1 MKNILTLVTVL
12 AFAPQL
18 TFAQPTTGGANA
30 PKPCEQRL
38 VSYADW
44 PSLKDPEFSLDLANP
59 SGGRLFYYGARHS
72 ADAADPQLD
81 EIERAWNA
89 VKPTLA
95 FYEGPNRPAP
105 ASREEAIRQTGE
117 SGFVRY
123 LAARDGV
130 ALASLEPSPQ
140 EESEYVSK
148 QYPADQVE
156 LFYVLREAAR
166 LRERRG
172 LKGEELKQAVG
183 KLLER
188 VAAMAGGKAAFTTLE
203 GLDAAYRR
211 YWTTPADWG
220 DAPQDWFDPL
230 KTSGQ
235 TGGRFTNDINRLS
248 SEYRNLH
255 MYAALSRAA
264 LEGKRVFAVVGRNHV
279 PLQAAALRCA
289 LK

>member
-1 MKNILTLVTVL
+1 MKKILTLVTVL

-18 TFAQPTTGGANA
+18 TLAQPTPDGANA

-44 PSLKDPEFSLDLANP
+44 PSLKDPEFSIDLAEA

-72 ADAADPQLD
+72 TDPTDPQFD

-89 VKPTLA
+89 TKPNVA
-95 FYEGPNRPAP
+95 FYEGPNRHVP
-105 ASREEAIRQTGE
+105 ASREEAVKQTGE

-130 ALASLEPSPQ
+130 SVVSLEPSPQ
-140 EESEYVSK
+140 EESEFVSK

-183 KLLER
+183 KMLER
-188 VAAMAGGKAAFTTLE
+188 VAAMTGGKAAFTTLE

-211 YWTTPADWG
+211 YWTTPADWRE
-220 DAPQDWFDPL
+220 APQDWFDPL
-230 KTSGQ
+230 KTSAQ
-235 TGGRFTNDINRLS
+235 TGGKFTNDINRLS

-255 MYAALSRAA
+255 MYAALSKAV

-279 PLQAAALRCA
+279 PMQAAALRCA